1 MEVLGVIGLIVL
13 YKLLDQP
20 QAMTEKYAVSNQI
33 EE

>member
-1 MEVLGVIGLIVL
+1 MEVLGILGLIAL

-20 QAMTEKYAVSNQI
+20 KNMTEAYAFKESV

>member
-20 QAMTEKYAVSNQI
+20 NNMTEAYVMQERV